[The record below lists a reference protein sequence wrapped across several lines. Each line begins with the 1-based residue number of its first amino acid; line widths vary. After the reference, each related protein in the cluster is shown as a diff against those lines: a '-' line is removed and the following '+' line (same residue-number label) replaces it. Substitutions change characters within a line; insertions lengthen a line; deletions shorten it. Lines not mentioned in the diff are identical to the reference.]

1 MVVLIV
7 DDEQSIRSLVRKLL
21 GDIYIVLDAADG
33 NEAVEV
39 ALKQKPDM
47 ILMDILMPNMSGYAA
62 LRVIKS
68 KPATK
73 KIPVVMLTG
82 LASESDKKL
91 AKQMGADGYI
101 TKPFSSAEIK
111 RTIAQVLKTAAR
123 KQP

>member
-123 KQP
+123 KQL